1 MPAPKSV
8 TKITK
13 EGIEFTNNIEYCEW
27 TIKELCRGALRDVA
41 KYVRSEF
48 KKSFYE
54 HFKKHTGN
62 ASKAVSAKIWSS
74 ENTQYPRVD
83 LGLKGV
89 KGFYGFFQE
98 VGASNTPKLGLLQHA
113 VEDNIQMIIEIE
125 SQYLSAIESEP
136 ESLIDE
142 AEVEIDGEEEE

>member
-1 MPAPKSV
+1 MSAPKTV
-8 TKITK
+8 TKVTK
-13 EGIEFTNNIEYCEW
+13 NGIEFTSNVDYCSY

-41 KYVRSEF
+41 KFVRAEF
-48 KKSFYE
+48 KKSYYE
-54 HFKKHTGN
+54 HFNKRTGD

-98 VGASNTPKLGLLQHA
+98 VGASNIPKLGLLQHA
-113 VEDNIQMIIEIE
+113 VEDNISTIIEIE
-125 SQYLSAIESEP
+125 GRYLSAIESDA

-142 AEVEIDGEEEE
+142 SETEIDEE